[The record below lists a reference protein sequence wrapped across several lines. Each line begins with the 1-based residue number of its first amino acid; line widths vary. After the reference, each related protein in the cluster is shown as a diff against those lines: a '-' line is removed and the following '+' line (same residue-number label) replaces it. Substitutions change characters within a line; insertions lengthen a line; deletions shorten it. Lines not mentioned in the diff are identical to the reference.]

1 MILGSYSS
9 QKKSASGTILKPM
22 KVAAKIQRGRWIC
35 NPNLVNLLIAYCL
48 LLIAYYLS
56 VLTKAIGA
64 LPLRDSQ

>member
-9 QKKSASGTILKPM
+9 QKKTASGTILKPL
-22 KVAAKIQRGRWIC
+22 KVAAKIQRGSWIC
-35 NPNLVNLLIAYCL
+35 NPNLVNLLIAYC
-48 LLIAYYLS
+48 LS